1 MGDKNWTTLKLIPVE
16 CKLKE
21 RPGKKDLT
29 GIERLRKFYGKD
41 QVPKAYVA
49 CPTDA
54 LFDLQPGITAV
65 PGWQV
70 WSLEIH

>member
-1 MGDKNWTTLKLIPVE
+1 LTILKLIPVE

-21 RPGKKDLT
+21 LLGKKDLT

-41 QVPKAYVA
+41 QVPQAYVA

-54 LFDLQPGITAV
+54 VFDLQPGITAV

-70 WSLEIH
+70 WSLDIH